1 MQIRFA
7 NIKESLEK
15 EEGGYTERSV
25 LRKLESYDMFVD
37 FAKDPKTIA
46 AKMLP
51 HLERLRQLPLKRVK
65 GGFFSKYGYSV
76 EQVDRLIEKLDAQ
89 IMTALEGK

>member
-25 LRKLESYDMFVD
+25 LRKLEAYDMFVD